1 MPPSSPL
8 RAALSGNLVPVD
20 SALRLDA
27 ADVFRKLLGGHVLG
41 RVAGARL
48 CRHVVIPALVG
59 YEVDMN
65 EDLQNIAKA
74 MEIKDYTKVADILLY
89 TVKPDFEKLDI
100 DL

>member
-1 MPPSSPL
+1 MVEKVLKNIEGLVASIYDLDQIGLQEKYIEFIESI
-8 RAALSGNLVPVD
+8 GN
-20 SALRLDA
+20 
-27 ADVFRKLLGGHVLG
+27 FIEKM
-41 RVAGARL
+41 
-48 CRHVVIPALVG
+48 ALVG